1 MVVCI
6 WRGGV
11 FIWRLMDGVWSG
23 GNCIWMMGVGNWREG
38 IVVWRMRVFVLN
50 LRVDIWG

>member
-1 MVVCI
+1 
-6 WRGGV
+6 
-11 FIWRLMDGVWSG
+11 
-23 GNCIWMMGVGNWREG
+23 MMGVGNWREG